1 MNVDE
6 AVRRNNLNEN
16 EIRIFREIMRCID
29 NKEYKATVRQI
40 AKAAYVSTASV
51 VRLAQK
57 LGYLGYGDMM
67 ISLKNERTLCRAGI
81 TVFTFWELGIPG
93 FQPLIWRKSWRSLT
107 L

>member
-51 VRLAQK
+51 VRLAK
-57 LGYLGYGDMM
+57 
-67 ISLKNERTLCRAGI
+67 SLA
-81 TVFTFWELGIPG
+81 
-93 FQPLIWRKSWRSLT
+93 IWVT
-107 L
+107 AI